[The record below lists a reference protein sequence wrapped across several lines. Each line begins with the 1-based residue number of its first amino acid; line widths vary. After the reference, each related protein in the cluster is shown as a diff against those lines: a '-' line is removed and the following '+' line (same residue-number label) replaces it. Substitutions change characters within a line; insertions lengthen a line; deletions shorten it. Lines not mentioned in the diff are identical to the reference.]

1 VNLASIFTNVAHKT
15 LVAVDLPN
23 MGSNQHE
30 LNGVN
35 ALREFFGTTDRS
47 HGMIAWHYFTDDQ
60 DPVNET
66 TDFSF
71 YDARENI
78 PTRSAE
84 WRMYYSG
91 SFLARA
97 KVGDR
102 LYIARSQ
109 SGQLFGLV
117 FEDGS
122 AWLRAAESLFGHNVS
137 TRKLFSIPRNQLER
151 QELELLRGQILD
163 QLNLSVVI
171 PATPT
176 DEQIMVDRYS
186 SGFPSTKEMALF
198 ARTQVEVDLHDPDET
213 LVRWLNREEELF
225 RALEKVIIGD
235 RLRQGFEDVDDFI
248 QYSLSVQNRRKSR
261 MGFALQNHLAEIFTQ
276 NNVRFSPQARTEGNN
291 RPDFLFP
298 GEAEYR
304 NERFDAD
311 LLAMLGVKS
320 TSKDRWRQVLDE
332 ADRISNKHLCTLEP
346 AISRN
351 QTDAMRNRQLTL
363 VVPDK
368 LLPTYSQSQRR
379 EIMNI
384 RAFIDFVRTK
394 QVTF

>member
-1 VNLASIFTNVAHKT
+1 M
-15 LVAVDLPN
+15 VAVDLPN

>member
-1 VNLASIFTNVAHKT
+1 
-15 LVAVDLPN
+15 

>member
-1 VNLASIFTNVAHKT
+1 MNLASIFTNVAHKT